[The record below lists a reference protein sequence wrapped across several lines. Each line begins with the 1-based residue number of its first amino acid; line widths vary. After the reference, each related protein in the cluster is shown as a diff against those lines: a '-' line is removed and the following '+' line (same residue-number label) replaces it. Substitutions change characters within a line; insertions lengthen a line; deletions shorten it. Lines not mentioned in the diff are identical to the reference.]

1 MVCRIKSV
9 ILTNIKNLNIMRKI
23 KIFLPLLTGLLFFTS
38 CNDEFMDR
46 TPENSISDG
55 AVWKTPNDLQLY
67 VNNFYNREDL
77 LLYDNN
83 AGGSCNIGIYTIDR
97 DNGSDTE
104 IPRDYNTHMN
114 GQTTLP
120 SSGGG
125 WDQDDW
131 AALRD
136 INYFFANYQKA
147 TGDAAEI
154 NRYVGEALFFRAIF
168 YYNKLR
174 RFGDVPW
181 YDRLLNPGDVEQL
194 NKPRDSRKFVV
205 EKLMEDLDKAV
216 SYLPSRGANAAWNGR
231 VNKEAAMV
239 LQARIAL
246 YEGTWEKYHALAKT
260 PFAVTGSDGKVF
272 IQKAA
277 DVTDTL
283 IALGT
288 CALDNVGQ
296 ENAYQNVFNK
306 ESYSGSK
313 EVLFWRQYNSSLGI
327 TNGWSDF
334 STYGALTGLSKSMV
348 DSYLCTDG
356 KPINESASYKGDATL
371 IDVVTNRDPRLNQT
385 IYVNDGKHQQFHSSQ
400 PGNIYFTYPAFEQ
413 IDKLCVTGYQLYKG
427 HIPSVNLS
435 GSMNQNALI
444 YFRYAEALLINAE
457 AKAELGVLTQ
467 SVLDNTVNKLRERVN
482 MHKMTLTEVNA
493 FTYPNNSKEFPALSN
508 IINEIR
514 RERKVE
520 LAAEG
525 FRVDDIF
532 RWAAAE
538 ILIKGYLPK
547 GAKAAQWKGTLDP
560 EPPSGFVSAVA
571 ALSVDANGYIAP
583 YAKQQAV
590 SATGYN
596 FNLNRDYLHP
606 LPTDQLVLNP
616 NLAPNNPGW

>member
-1 MVCRIKSV
+1 MKKIG
-9 ILTNIKNLNIMRKI
+9 IL
-23 KIFLPLLTGLLFFTS
+23 LLAFTGLFWASS

-46 TPENSISDG
+46 VPENSISDG

-77 LLYDNN
+77 LLYDNS

-120 SSGGG
+120 ATGGG
-125 WDQDDW
+125 WARGDW

-136 INYFFANYQKA
+136 INHFFANYQKA
-147 TGDAAEI
+147 TGDEAEI

-168 YYNKLR
+168 YYAKLR

-181 YDRLLNPGDVEQL
+181 YDQLLNPDDVEEL
-194 NKPRDSRKFVV
+194 NKPRDSRKVVV
-205 EKLMEDLDKAV
+205 ENLMADLDKAV
-216 SYLPSRGANAAWNGR
+216 AYLPSRGAGAAWDGR

-246 YEGTWEKYHALAKT
+246 YEGTWEKYHAGT
-260 PFAVTGSDGKVF
+260 NFGVSGSDGSAF
-272 IQKAA
+272 IKKAA
-277 DVTDTL
+277 DVTDAL

-288 CALDNVGQ
+288 CALDNVGA
-296 ENAYQNVFNK
+296 ENGYQNVFNK
-306 ESYSGSK
+306 ESYGGSK
-313 EVLFWRQYNSSLGI
+313 EVLFWRQYNASLGI

-348 DSYLCTDG
+348 ESYLCTDG
-356 KPINESASYKGDATL
+356 KPIEGNSLYQGDATL
-371 IDVVTNRDPRLNQT
+371 LDVVANRDPRLNQT
-385 IYVNDGKHQQFHSSQ
+385 IYVNDGQHQQLHSSQ
-400 PGNIYFTYPAFEQ
+400 PNSIFVYPSFAEN
-413 IDKLCVTGYQLYKG
+413 DKLCVTGYQLYKG
-427 HIPSVNLS
+427 HIPSLNLD
-435 GSMNQNALI
+435 GSRNQNAMI

-457 AKAELGVLTQ
+457 AKAELGTITQ
-467 SVLDNTVNKLRERVN
+467 ADLDNTINKLRNRVG
-482 MHKMTLTEVNA
+482 MPSMTLADVNSWSGNY
-493 FTYPNNSKEFPALSN
+493 TKEFPALSN

-532 RWAAAE
+532 RWAAAG
-538 ILIKGYLPK
+538 ILIKGYQPK
-547 GAKAAQWKGTLDP
+547 GAKLAQWQGTLTPDP
-560 EPPSGFVSAVA
+560 TQAFKDAVA
-571 ALSVDANGYIAP
+571 GLTEDADGYIFP
-583 YAKQQAV
+583 YANQQAV
-590 SATGYN
+590 AATGYN
-596 FNLNRDYLHP
+596 FDVNRDYLRP

-616 NLAPNNPGW
+616 KLAPNNPGW

>member
-1 MVCRIKSV
+1 MK
-9 ILTNIKNLNIMRKI
+9 KI
-23 KIFLPLLTGLLFFTS
+23 RIFLPILTGLLLIIS
-38 CNDEFMDR
+38 CNDEFLER
-46 TPENSISDG
+46 VPENSISDG

-104 IPRDYNTHMN
+104 IPRNYNTHMN

-120 SSGGG
+120 ANGGG
-125 WDQDDW
+125 WAQSDW

-147 TGDAAEI
+147 IGDQAEI
-154 NRYVGEALFFRAIF
+154 NRYVGEALFFKAIF

-174 RFGDVPW
+174 RFGNVPW
-181 YDRLLNPGDVEQL
+181 YDQLLNSNDAEQL
-194 NKPRDSRKFVV
+194 NKPRDLRKFVV
-205 EKLMEDLDKAV
+205 EKLMEELDLAV
-216 SYLPSRGANAAWNGR
+216 SYLPSRGASYAWNGR

-246 YEGTWEKYHALAKT
+246 YEGTWEKYHAGT
-260 PFAVTGSDGKVF
+260 SFGVTGSDGTAF

-277 DVTDTL
+277 DVTDAL

-288 CALDNVGQ
+288 CDLDNVGKT
-296 ENAYQNVFNK
+296 NGYQNVFNK
-306 ESYSGSK
+306 ESYKGSK
-313 EVLFWRQYNSSLGI
+313 EVLFWRQYNASLGI

-348 DSYLCTDG
+348 ESYLCDDG
-356 KPINESASYKGDATL
+356 KPINESPQYQGDATL
-371 IDVVTNRDPRLNQT
+371 LNVITNRDPRLNQT
-385 IYVNDGKHQQFHSSQ
+385 IYVNDGQHQQFHSSQ
-400 PGNIYFTYPAFEQ
+400 PDPYFKYPSFEML
-413 IDKLCVTGYQLYKG
+413 DKLCVTGYQLYKG
-427 HIPSVNLS
+427 HIPSVNLA
-435 GSMNQNALI
+435 GSNNQNALI

-457 AKAELGVLTQ
+457 AKAELGTLTQ
-467 SVLDNTVNKLRERVN
+467 TVVDNTINKLRDRVG
-482 MHKMTLTEVNA
+482 MHRMILTEVDG
-493 FTYPNNSKEFPALSN
+493 FNSSGREFPALSN
-508 IINEIR
+508 RINEIR

-520 LAAEG
+520 LACEG

-532 RWAAAE
+532 RWAAAG
-538 ILIKGYLPK
+538 ILIKGYQPK
-547 GAKAAQWKGTLDP
+547 GAKLAQWQGALT
-560 EPPSGFVSAVA
+560 PPPTQAFVDAVTAIQTDASGYIFPYATQPAVA
-571 ALSVDANGYIAP
+571 TN
-583 YAKQQAV
+583 
-590 SATGYN
+590 GYN
-596 FNLNRDYLHP
+596 FDVSRDYLYP